1 MRNWAQKPRRLR
13 NRFSRCC
20 TRSGLTFDM
29 RWRCSKPLW
38 KEARRESQ
46 WTCEAGGLEERKHAD
61 KGTPLRSTL
70 VRAQPLAVGYGVY
83 LQECGDP
90 PSLRFASPIFH
101 LPSVGLSQDS
111 QMTSVGEQAHIYFLN
126 LQISCFTLYNASE
139 VEAPSFWAIH
149 FVISVPPT
157 SSDMSASHRSKATP
171 VHESSQLDMHRWSE
185 YGPPQPPAGKGRT
198 TFLVRARYCPVGCAT
213 T

>member
-1 MRNWAQKPRRLR
+1 
-13 NRFSRCC
+13 
-20 TRSGLTFDM
+20 
-29 RWRCSKPLW
+29 
-38 KEARRESQ
+38 
-46 WTCEAGGLEERKHAD
+46 
-61 KGTPLRSTL
+61 
-70 VRAQPLAVGYGVY
+70 
-83 LQECGDP
+83 
-90 PSLRFASPIFH
+90 
-101 LPSVGLSQDS
+101 
-111 QMTSVGEQAHIYFLN
+111 MTSVGEQAHIY
-126 LQISCFTLYNASE
+126 ISCFTLYNASE

-185 YGPPQPPAGKGRT
+185 YGSPQPPAGKGRT

>member
-1 MRNWAQKPRRLR
+1 MILGHYSAPVSSFVVLESVIKPSRLTSIQD
-13 NRFSRCC
+13 NAKEGTFSALSSVCLVCSLASSHTVPVSALVICLADYVDVRAKIYWESLY

-46 WTCEAGGLEERKHAD
+46 WTCEAGGLEERKHPD

-70 VRAQPLAVGYGVY
+70 VRAQPLAVGSGVY

-90 PSLRFASPIFH
+90 PSLRFASPIFQ

-111 QMTSVGEQAHIYFLN
+111 
-126 LQISCFTLYNASE
+126 
-139 VEAPSFWAIH
+139 
-149 FVISVPPT
+149 
-157 SSDMSASHRSKATP
+157 
-171 VHESSQLDMHRWSE
+171 
-185 YGPPQPPAGKGRT
+185 
-198 TFLVRARYCPVGCAT
+198 
-213 T
+213 